1 MKSLLILIFSV
12 VVLIMTPLFTFAE
25 EKSPYEIPE
34 KLTEEEKREGPYLSS
49 ASVYPEWGVP
59 CTKFTYKV
67 IYQDEKGRPPTYV
80 RIHLNGEW
88 HDMENVGGDP
98 KGGMTYVYYYIPTSG
113 KGNFYYFE
121 ASNGVGK
128 ARAGIIDSP
137 NQGPMIYSEKFDNN
151 QVILLQKNSNQPI
164 WTFDTGNDMVID
176 VAVSKNGEYVAA
188 ATFTSIY
195 LFSKESNEPIWR
207 FCEYYE
213 ELLISKAGFR
223 GVAISADGDYIAGN
237 WDDTLYLFQRESN
250 VPLWSADIECSAIGV
265 DISDD
270 GKYIAAG
277 VANAGK
283 AGDKLFFFSS
293 ESNEPL
299 WEYKADHPG
308 YEQTGNFYSPDV
320 TPDGKYVA
328 VSTGCPDRRAY
339 LFSKDGDVVF
349 RSEMLTH
356 DSPVHKSA
364 ISDDGSLIAYSA
376 DHNNGQEIVFL
387 FDDQGNKLWSF
398 SSQEDATARAISI
411 SANGDYVAAGTTG
424 GHVYLFSKESNV
436 PLWKFTATGYFTQI
450 GDVKLSSTGDYLVA
464 GGTTK
469 KVYLFSR
476 DSSEPLWEYDANTWI
491 NAVDFNDEYIVA
503 GTGLVEYLYEGN
515 SVSPQEIECEEI
527 IEPPGIEE
535 FITGFSEAPEEE
547 MSGLEEERA
556 GVEPL
561 ATVSRNAVCGDGI
574 CERDKGETHENC
586 PQDCVPEG
594 EVKPKEERTSGQPM
608 VIDQEPVPATPTF
621 SILEWRL
628 VGGIIAGSVVFG
640 ILVYFLARRKRGT
653 S

>member
-1 MKSLLILIFSV
+1 MKRLLVYLFLV
-12 VVLIMTPLFTFAE
+12 GALIMAPQFAFAE
-25 EKSPYEIPE
+25 EESPYEIPE
-34 KLTEEEKREGPYLSS
+34 KLTEEETRDGPRLGG

-59 CTKFTYKV
+59 CTKFTYIV
-67 IYQDEKGRPPTYV
+67 FYQDEKGRPPTYV

-98 KGGMTYVYYYIPTSG
+98 ERGMAYVYYYIPTSG
-113 KGNFYYFE
+113 KSNFYYFE
-121 ASNGVGK
+121 AGNGVGK

-151 QVILLQKNSNQPI
+151 QVIFLHKDSNQPI

-207 FCEYYE
+207 FCDNCE
-213 ELLISKAGFR
+213 ELLTSRVGFR
-223 GVAISADGDYIAGN
+223 GVALSAGGDYIVGN
-237 WDDTLYLFQRESN
+237 WDDNLYLFQRESN
-250 VPLWSADIECSAIGV
+250 VPIWSADIECGAIGV

-283 AGDKLFFFSS
+283 NGDKLFFFSS

-299 WEYKADHPG
+299 WEYKADHPE
-308 YEQTGNFYSPDV
+308 YEQTGNFYRPDI

-339 LFSKDGDVVF
+339 LFSKEGDVVF
-349 RSEMLTH
+349 RSEMLTY

-376 DHNNGQEIVFL
+376 DHATGQEIVFL
-387 FDDQGNKLWSF
+387 FDYQGKKIWSF
-398 SSQEDATARAISI
+398 SSPEDATARAISI

-424 GHVYLFSKESNV
+424 GHIYLFSKESSV
-436 PLWKFTATGYFTQI
+436 PLWKFTTTGYFTQI
-450 GDVKLSSTGDYLVA
+450 GDVKLSSNGDYLVA

-469 KVYLFSR
+469 KVYLFSK
-476 DSSEPLWEYDANTWI
+476 DSSEPLWECEANTWI

-515 SVSPQEIECEEI
+515 SVSPDEIECEEI
-527 IEPPGIEE
+527 IEPSGLME
-535 FITGFSEAPEEE
+535 FIPGFSETPEEE
-547 MSGLEEERA
+547 RE
-556 GVEPL
+556 
-561 ATVSRNAVCGDGI
+561 AVCGDGI
-574 CERDKGETHENC
+574 CDRDKGETYENC
-586 PQDCVPEG
+586 PQDCIPAG
-594 EVKPKEERTSGQPM
+594 EVKPEEERPDGQS
-608 VIDQEPVPATPTF
+608 VVTDQAPVPAIPTF
-621 SILEWRL
+621 PIPDWRL
-628 VGGIIAGSVVFG
+628 VGGIIAGCVVLG
-640 ILVYFLARRKRGT
+640 ILAYFLVRWKRGT